1 MNFLVNSF
9 TFDKPRER
17 AIMQGVNSLSINE
30 LISIILSTGTR
41 SKSVYEISS
50 EILKMCSNLEG
61 LNNITINEL
70 CTIEG
75 LGKAKALK
83 IISAIELGRRVAIA
97 KKKVGRKIESS
108 RDVVDE
114 LIIDMKYLKREEFRC
129 VLLDNNNNIISIET
143 ISVGSLTSSI
153 VHPREVFN
161 RAIKKSAVS
170 IILVH
175 NHPSGNLTPSKDDI
189 GITERLNKAGKILG
203 IRILDHIIIGN
214 TEYYSFREKNIVDFN
229 WYEIGFGL

>member
-229 WYEIGFGL
+229 